1 MAQVCE
7 LCGKGPRTGNNVSHA
22 NNKTRRRWNVNLRSV
37 RAVVGGTHKRIRACT
52 SCIRA
57 GKVVKGA
64 HGAVAKANAA
74 KASTAKAAKK
84 AS

>member
-37 RAVVGGTHKRIRACT
+37 RAVVKGTHKRVRACT
-52 SCIRA
+52 ACIRA
-57 GKVVKGA
+57 GKITKAA
-64 HGAVAKANAA
+64 HGGTTNRRPAA
-74 KASTAKAAKK
+74 ATSKK